1 MLSDLLSNLFLML
14 IIFAY
19 CLILTEALE
28 LLFAFIFRVRNRKD
42 LGLVALANALTNPW
56 VVFLVSVN
64 ADKHFTYTIILP
76 ILELTAIAVE
86 AFIYR
91 KYSQTIRYPIWL
103 SIGAN
108 LFSLIVGTLIGT
120 FMVMLLI
127 AFSMYKF

>member
-1 MLSDLLSNLFLML
+1 MFGDILSNLLIML
-14 IIFAY
+14 IVFAY
-19 CLILTEALE
+19 CLFLTEVLE
-28 LLFAFIFRVRNRKD
+28 LLFAFIFGVRRKD